1 MTTPRSFGCI
11 PDVYDVANVDGI
23 SFKDGLSAIATKLG
37 TPLMFGSYT
46 SNMCMKSWGRSS
58 YARAMIELRV
68 LCPNLLGSGSIHDEC
83 PKNIGSC
90 VAKNLRNSSQVPRG
104 VPVGL
109 KMGFKPAKQVCR
121 PVSKKTNANTSGN
134 KKKDVE
140 STKEIERLIIDWKV
154 ILVDDEGKLLDKVNS
169 SCHHDSEDE
178 VESVDNEMA
187 SFVALKKFG
196 YGTNSLLEQ

>member
-11 PDVYDVANVDGI
+11 PDVANVDGI
-23 SFKDGLSAIATKLG
+23 SFKDGLSDIATKLG
-37 TPLMFGSYT
+37 TLLMFGSYT
-46 SNMCMKSWGRSS
+46 SDMCMQSCGRSS
-58 YARAMIELRV
+58 YAREMIELR
-68 LCPNLLGSGSIHDEC
+68 DEC

-140 STKEIERLIIDWKV
+140 STKEVSNSNPFDVLNLVENDVDLGTNGGTI

-187 SFVALKKFG
+187 SFVVSKKVG